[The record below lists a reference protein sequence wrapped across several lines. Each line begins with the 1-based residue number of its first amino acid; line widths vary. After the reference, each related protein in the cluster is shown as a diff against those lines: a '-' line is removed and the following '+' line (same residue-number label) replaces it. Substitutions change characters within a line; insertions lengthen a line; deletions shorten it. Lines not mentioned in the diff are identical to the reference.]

1 MRVPVLS
8 EQISSICPSYIIR
21 ENTYRNKTRL
31 LTQVLRYIQCP
42 ALSTSFGFLILHEDV
57 IVDKVDM
64 ADLDEVNNNI
74 EAQGNDDLIYDD
86 EG

>member
-1 MRVPVLS
+1 MM
-8 EQISSICPSYIIR
+8 R
-21 ENTYRNKTRL
+21 ENTLRNKAQL

-42 ALSTSFGFLILHEDV
+42 ALSTSLGYLVLHEDV

-74 EAQGNDDLIYDD
+74 EAQGNDDLINDD